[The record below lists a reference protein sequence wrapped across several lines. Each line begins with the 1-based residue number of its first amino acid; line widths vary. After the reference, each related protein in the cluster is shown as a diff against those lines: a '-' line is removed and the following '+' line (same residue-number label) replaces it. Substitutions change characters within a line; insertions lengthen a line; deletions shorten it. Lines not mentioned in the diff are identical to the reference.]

1 MEYLQQ
7 HFYTETIYLLCSFRE
22 KGPMNDEGAHAPE
35 GGIDLAKP
43 VYVKFEMPKE
53 LQDKTYEIV
62 ELARDS
68 GKLRKGTNEVTKLV
82 ERGEALMVVMAED
95 VSPPEILMH
104 MPALCEERNVPYAY
118 VPSKAELG
126 NACGLEKPTAAVAIL
141 DAAKGKPAMDDL
153 ADKIKVLKK

>member
-1 MEYLQQ
+1 
-7 HFYTETIYLLCSFRE
+7 
-22 KGPMNDEGAHAPE
+22 
-35 GGIDLAKP
+35 LAKP

>member
-1 MEYLQQ
+1 M
-7 HFYTETIYLLCSFRE
+7 
-22 KGPMNDEGAHAPE
+22 
-35 GGIDLAKP
+35 AKP

>member
-1 MEYLQQ
+1 
-7 HFYTETIYLLCSFRE
+7 
-22 KGPMNDEGAHAPE
+22 MNDDGAKAPE
-35 GGIDLAKP
+35 GGISLAKA

-53 LQDKTYEIV
+53 LVDKTYEIV

-82 ERGEALMVVMAED
+82 ERGETTMVVMAED

-104 MPALCEERNVPYAY
+104 MPALCDEKNIPYSY

-126 NACGLEKPTAAVAIL
+126 NACGLEKPTAAIAII
-141 DAAKGKPAMDDL
+141 DAAKGKPALDEL
-153 ADKIKVLKK
+153 AEKLKALKK